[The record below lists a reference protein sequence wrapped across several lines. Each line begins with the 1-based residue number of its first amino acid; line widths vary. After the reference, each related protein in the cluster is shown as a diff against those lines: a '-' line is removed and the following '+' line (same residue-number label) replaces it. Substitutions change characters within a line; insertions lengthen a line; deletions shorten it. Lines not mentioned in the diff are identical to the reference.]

1 MSSAAAAL
9 HRIRIINDASV
20 SKSTKMTQF
29 KFLIKKFDTLP
40 TARNHCVPIEF
51 TFNGHKW
58 ILGVYP
64 GGLGVS
70 ANGYVLVVREG
81 IRKNDNP
88 VNYMAQRFRC
98 KAFY

>member
-40 TARNHCVPIEF
+40 TARNHCVPIVF

-64 GGLGVS
+64 GGL
-70 ANGYVLVVREG
+70 
-81 IRKNDNP
+81 
-88 VNYMAQRFRC
+88 
-98 KAFY
+98 